1 MSASPCWCLRIW
13 KAVRRRFDG
22 VQSSIVSWI
31 EKKLLGIDAG
41 KGSTIRTGARSDKMN
56 NKAMAMVAVVAMIVA
71 TFTGVALAQ
80 DVDVDAV
87 PTSYELGEE
96 NVSLKVGGDSAAI
109 LYTVSEAEYV
119 PTGYTLNWYVGVVNG
134 DTVDFNNGSL
144 GTWTYNST
152 NTIETSSYE
161 QPQGADDDGFIT
173 VSENYKFK
181 MTALTTLGQY
191 ILEVKA
197 TENASNV
204 AFVLKCAVKVS
215 VDNGYDVPPI
225 YGKIA
230 TSIVVDST
238 AKTLDSMEFTV
249 GKPGVFKISMTGDDN
264 FNTTGKSWYAVS
276 LPTGLSMSSDGLVS
290 GLPTEVPTKNPAI
303 VKVYC
308 SYVNGNDTGIFV
320 EEYSLSIKI
329 KEAAT
334 NPSMKFTVGDK
345 TISSKGTYTVDEGT
359 SFVLTVASGTEG
371 GSIENIVVNV
381 VQNSGATRVDY
392 NEDGATIMAGGIG
405 EFHVVVSAVV
415 DRQAIT
421 DYFKVNSVSGLNNL
435 TTSLVVNGA

>member
-1 MSASPCWCLRIW
+1 M
-13 KAVRRRFDG
+13 
-22 VQSSIVSWI
+22 
-31 EKKLLGIDAG
+31 
-41 KGSTIRTGARSDKMN
+41 IRTGARSDMMN
-56 NKAMAMVAVVAMIVA
+56 NKAMAMVAVVAMMVA

-80 DVDVDAV
+80 DVDADTV
-87 PTSYELGEE
+87 PTSYELGEKT
-96 NVSLKVGGDSAAI
+96 VSLKVDGDSAAI

-119 PTGYTLNWYVGVVNG
+119 PTGYTLNWYVGVVDR
-134 DTVDFNNGSL
+134 DTVDFNSGSL
-144 GTWTYNST
+144 GTRTYNST
-152 NTIETSSYE
+152 DSIGTSSYE
-161 QPQGADDDGFIT
+161 QPQDVDNDGFIT
-173 VSENYKFK
+173 VSDNYKFK

-197 TENASNV
+197 IENASNV
-204 AFVLKCAVKVS
+204 TFVLKCAVKVS

-225 YGKIA
+225 YGKI
-230 TSIVVDST
+230 TTTIVSDST
-238 AKTLDSMEFTV
+238 EKTLAPMTFTV
-249 GKPGVFKISMTGDDN
+249 GKPEMFKISMTDDKN
-264 FNTTGKSWYAVS
+264 FNTTGKSWYAVG
-276 LPTGLSMSSDGLVS
+276 LPAGLSMSSDGWVS
-290 GLPTEVPTKNPAI
+290 GLPTEVPTTNPAD

-308 SYVNGNDTGIFV
+308 SYTNENDTGIVV
-320 EEYSLSIKI
+320 EKYSLSIEIEK
-329 KEAAT
+329 AAT

-345 TISSKGTYTVDEGT
+345 TISSKGTYIVDEGT

-415 DRQAIT
+415 DGQAIT

>member
-1 MSASPCWCLRIW
+1 
-13 KAVRRRFDG
+13 
-22 VQSSIVSWI
+22 
-31 EKKLLGIDAG
+31 
-41 KGSTIRTGARSDKMN
+41 MN
-56 NKAMAMVAVVAMIVA
+56 NKAMAMVAVVAMMVA

-80 DVDVDAV
+80 DVDADTV

-96 NVSLKVGGDSAAI
+96 TVSLKVGGDSAAI

-119 PTGYTLNWYVGVVNG
+119 PTGYTLNWYVGVVDE
-134 DTVDFNNGSL
+134 DTVDFNSGSL

-152 NTIETSSYE
+152 DSIGTSSYE
-161 QPQGADDDGFIT
+161 KPQGVDEYGFIT
-173 VSENYKFK
+173 VSENYRFK

-197 TENASNV
+197 IGNASNV
-204 AFVLKCAVKVS
+204 TFVLKCAVKVS

-225 YGKIA
+225 YGKIM
-230 TSIVVDST
+230 TTIVSDST
-238 AKTLDSMEFTV
+238 AKTLAPMKFTV
-249 GKPGVFKISMTGDDN
+249 GKPEMFMISMTDDKN
-264 FNTTGKSWYAVS
+264 FNTTGKSWYAVG
-276 LPTGLSMSSDGLVS
+276 LPVGLSMSSDGWVS
-290 GLPTEVPTKNPAI
+290 GLPTEVPTKNPAD

-308 SYVNGNDTGIFV
+308 SYTNENDTGIVV
-320 EEYSLSIKI
+320 EKYSLSIEIEK
-329 KEAAT
+329 AAT

-345 TISSKGTYTVDEGT
+345 TISSKGTYIVDEGT

-415 DRQAIT
+415 DGQAST